1 MSSTGH
7 ESSPTTGASTTTG
20 NATVPPRRRALA
32 WVVLVTL
39 GAARA
44 SAAEGASP
52 ELYTS
57 AIYESEAAMLKG
69 ESGPKR
75 RCMWKG
81 REKREGKLICKG
93 GFQLKCGRRGWYKTG
108 PC

>member
-1 MSSTGH
+1 M
-7 ESSPTTGASTTTG
+7 
-20 NATVPPRRRALA
+20 
-32 WVVLVTL
+32 LVTL
-39 GAARA
+39 GVARA

-69 ESGPKR
+69 ESGPKH

-81 REKREGKLICKG
+81 PQGMVQDGTLLGDC
-93 GFQLKCGRRGWYKTG
+93 
-108 PC
+108 

>member
-1 MSSTGH
+1 ML
-7 ESSPTTGASTTTG
+7 PQ
-20 NATVPPRRRALA
+20 RRALA

-39 GAARA
+39 GVARA